1 MKTKSK
7 KVTISSLITLMVI
20 CLVLTGVFLFAPI
33 EAHAEYCN
41 VGGCQGSFSEHG
53 ICDDGGHYQ
62 PATLNGGVY
71 EISNYGQFLWF
82 AEQVNSGVGV
92 SYNAKLTNDIAFSYR
107 TNIGTGMRPQLV
119 TIYRDFVQVGTSL
132 SASYR
137 GTFDGNGF
145 ALTGIKIDDATL
157 SNVGVFGYLNGG
169 TVKNL
174 EVTGLS
180 LNGNQYVG
188 GLVGYS
194 MNGTIEN
201 VMTGGTVKGVDSVGG
216 IVGYADSTTVKNSWS
231 NATLTATT
239 NKGGIVGQVF
249 STTSNIENCYYL
261 NTKADVGF
269 NGDAAN
275 GVAEAKT
282 SAQFSS
288 GEVTYLLGESWGQNI
303 DNGSAVQSTPQLFS
317 EARTYKALSC
327 EGDGTV
333 VYTNNSSVNENSQ
346 THLWNTSG
354 FCRTNDS
361 HYQPAKMTTDQHDV
375 DGDGNTDSVYE
386 IANVGNLFWFAGH
399 LAAGNGDCNAILMNN
414 LTVNTGTVTEDGS
427 SLRKWVTSGEF
438 NGIFEGNGKT
448 ISGLWSDVGGLFTT
462 NYGTIRNLG
471 VKNSYISQTTFAS
484 LGTIANGNAA
494 TGKIENCFSEATVVG
509 VDGIDVDVYES
520 VSFTGGIVGSN
531 LGTVQNCYNT
541 GAVTAQGYVGG
552 IAGGLSANSVISA
565 CYNTGAVTATKNT
578 GYAGG
583 IVGSTA
589 GASGDAVIKDCY
601 NLGSVTANQYAGGIF
616 GRRIN
621 VSTYISNCYNLGD
634 ITAVSS
640 YGPITGESST
650 DNVTNCYYDGIDF
663 VNASSS
669 GHLEYKTTEAFASG
683 EVAYLLGSAWGQN
696 IDIGTAQ
703 SYPVLGGKAVY
714 QNNEADAYC
723 DAYVYSNTDTDIFPT
738 KHYYDTT
745 TGICS
750 HCEHQ
755 GEARLA
761 GVVYNTFEEAIAA
774 IPDQEVGGSSV
785 TVYNVYVMTD
795 IYLGSSNIELN
806 NKRAVIRGINDS
818 IVIEGSGSPMFL
830 ISNSS
835 HITFTDVTLWNLY
848 ESTGVLTNG
857 NSSAIKMEPGTTVII
872 SASALIDTKDSE
884 LSTAILMEDATLY
897 MRGAIDSYNNGIRY
911 QTKTTS
917 TSKNIIRLE
926 GGEIFANE
934 NAVQGYTPRIVGV
947 SYGDAKATIIIGSG
961 SYDLPTIN
969 DPISLTSSSS
979 IQVGKNLSGKTYTVI
994 GKTVTPFAYAEDSTV
1009 TLDRTWFTTDDETMY
1024 VQKNT
1029 DGDLYINTCDHN
1041 ELSYK
1046 KTGTYKV
1053 TETCAVCGGANEV
1066 ELHAPENLVY
1076 SASAKQATVTGSFF
1090 HSAPSAITYCCEG
1103 GCKNVLNGK
1112 THTATVTVGSY
1123 TLTKNFV
1130 IQKAPG
1136 TASVTIQ
1143 GWKLGDDPNAPVPS
1157 SQTNGANGITYYY
1170 KLADADDSTY
1180 TTTVP
1185 TAEGQYILKAV
1196 FAAADNYEEVTA
1208 YANFAIGKEMPE
1220 YTVPTGLTA
1229 TYGDLLSTVAL
1240 PEGWSWKDGEQTV
1253 GNAGTNEFV
1262 AVFTPEDTDT
1272 YLSPEVLVQV
1282 EVAKANVP
1290 IFTLSQTEFT
1300 YVEGMVLDF
1309 RAYLS
1314 GGYDGANVILPI
1326 RTTEGTTYDYTFDYN
1341 NGVISKMTEA
1351 GITFRLY
1358 VQVNSTENYNRY
1370 LEYFTVTI
1378 HKGTQNFTV
1387 SPSIQS
1393 PTIVDE
1399 VQLIASGNAG
1409 AVTYTT
1415 TDQYLSVNGDVLTAT
1430 RVGKRTITATA
1441 AETDLYEAA
1450 TKTVEV
1456 TYYLATGDKAPD
1468 YAKPTNLT
1476 VCVGHSAYD
1485 IELPEGWEW
1494 TSDVEFTT
1502 VKSYTVTARFTPE
1515 DTVNFNPA
1523 NVNLTVVVTGHTG
1536 GTAASCTTDQV
1547 CTECGEVLVEALG
1560 HDLDDATCDAPKTCS
1575 VCGETEGE
1583 ALGHDWNDAT
1593 CETPKTCSVC
1603 GETEGNALGHTD
1615 ASPKDHICDN
1625 GCGKTNMGA
1634 HSDSTDSDHLC
1645 DYGCGEVA
1653 DEGCYDT
1660 AVDGKCD
1667 ECGADIDHECGGGTA
1682 DCTNPAHCSICGQSY
1697 GTALGHDMSD
1707 ATCTEASKCRREG
1720 CNYTEG
1726 SALGHTGGTA
1736 TCTEE
1741 KICTR
1746 CGSPYGGVTG
1756 HADADFNHTCDNG
1769 CGKTDMGAHSDGN
1782 DTNHL
1787 CDYGCNQ
1794 VADDGCYDT
1803 NPLDG
1808 KCDECGLAVDHEC
1821 IGGTADCTN
1830 PANCSICGQPHG
1842 NALGHDWDDATCDAP
1857 KTCSVCGETEG
1868 EALGHDWDDAT
1879 CETPKTC
1886 SVCGETE
1893 GNALGHTDVAPK
1905 DHICDNGCGRTDM
1918 GTHSDGSD
1926 SDHLCD
1932 YGCGVIADEGC
1943 YDTVVDGLC
1952 DECGADIN
1960 HTCVD
1965 VNEKDHACDIC
1976 SAPMGEHED
1985 SATDTDH
1992 VCDYGC
1998 GATLEA
2004 CSGGNATCT
2013 AQAVCTICGQP
2024 YGELEAHDFAPATC
2038 DVPSTCRNCPE
2049 TTGVALGHLDENTDH
2064 VCDRNCGVTNIG
2076 EHTDGDDDNHL
2087 CDYGCGQVADE
2098 GCYDSDPVDGNCD
2111 ECGVAVDHKHTG
2123 GSATCTTKAVCTIC
2137 GQPYGELANHSA
2149 EAEWQKNDTHH
2160 WYECTGCDD
2169 QELDKAAHNDG
2180 NNDGSCDACGY
2191 AMSVTPPPHNHSF
2204 GTNWVTDANNH
2215 WKECECEEKSELG
2228 AHVDGNNDGA
2238 CDTCAYA
2245 MSVTPPPH
2253 NHSFGTNWVTDANN
2267 HWKECECE
2275 EKSELGAHVDGNND
2289 GACDTCAYAMSV
2301 APPPHTHSHGST
2313 WVTDANEHWNEC
2325 ECGDKANK
2333 AAHVDDNGD
2342 NKCDTCDYT
2351 MPAHDPDTPDDPNNT
2366 PEDPSGDDEGGLGT
2380 GAIIAIVA
2388 ASVVAL
2394 GGGGF
2399 ALYWF
2404 VIRKKRVI

>member
-1 MKTKSK
+1 M
-7 KVTISSLITLMVI
+7 
-20 CLVLTGVFLFAPI
+20 
-33 EAHAEYCN
+33 
-41 VGGCQGSFSEHG
+41 
-53 ICDDGGHYQ
+53 
-62 PATLNGGVY
+62 
-71 EISNYGQFLWF
+71 
-82 AEQVNSGVGV
+82 EQ
-92 SYNAKLTNDIAFSYR
+92 
-107 TNIGTGMRPQLV
+107 
-119 TIYRDFVQVGTSL
+119 
-132 SASYR
+132 
-137 GTFDGNGF
+137 
-145 ALTGIKIDDATL
+145 
-157 SNVGVFGYLNGG
+157 
-169 TVKNL
+169 
-174 EVTGLS
+174 
-180 LNGNQYVG
+180 
-188 GLVGYS
+188 
-194 MNGTIEN
+194 
-201 VMTGGTVKGVDSVGG
+201 
-216 IVGYADSTTVKNSWS
+216 
-231 NATLTATT
+231 
-239 NKGGIVGQVF
+239 
-249 STTSNIENCYYL
+249 
-261 NTKADVGF
+261 
-269 NGDAAN
+269 
-275 GVAEAKT
+275 
-282 SAQFSS
+282 
-288 GEVTYLLGESWGQNI
+288 
-303 DNGSAVQSTPQLFS
+303 
-317 EARTYKALSC
+317 
-327 EGDGTV
+327 
-333 VYTNNSSVNENSQ
+333 
-346 THLWNTSG
+346 
-354 FCRTNDS
+354 
-361 HYQPAKMTTDQHDV
+361 
-375 DGDGNTDSVYE
+375 
-386 IANVGNLFWFAGH
+386 
-399 LAAGNGDCNAILMNN
+399 
-414 LTVNTGTVTEDGS
+414 
-427 SLRKWVTSGEF
+427 
-438 NGIFEGNGKT
+438 
-448 ISGLWSDVGGLFTT
+448 
-462 NYGTIRNLG
+462 
-471 VKNSYISQTTFAS
+471 
-484 LGTIANGNAA
+484 
-494 TGKIENCFSEATVVG
+494 
-509 VDGIDVDVYES
+509 
-520 VSFTGGIVGSN
+520 
-531 LGTVQNCYNT
+531 
-541 GAVTAQGYVGG
+541 
-552 IAGGLSANSVISA
+552 
-565 CYNTGAVTATKNT
+565 
-578 GYAGG
+578 
-583 IVGSTA
+583 
-589 GASGDAVIKDCY
+589 
-601 NLGSVTANQYAGGIF
+601 
-616 GRRIN
+616 
-621 VSTYISNCYNLGD
+621 
-634 ITAVSS
+634 
-640 YGPITGESST
+640 
-650 DNVTNCYYDGIDF
+650 
-663 VNASSS
+663 
-669 GHLEYKTTEAFASG
+669 
-683 EVAYLLGSAWGQN
+683 
-696 IDIGTAQ
+696 
-703 SYPVLGGKAVY
+703 
-714 QNNEADAYC
+714 
-723 DAYVYSNTDTDIFPT
+723 
-738 KHYYDTT
+738 
-745 TGICS
+745 
-750 HCEHQ
+750 
-755 GEARLA
+755 
-761 GVVYNTFEEAIAA
+761 
-774 IPDQEVGGSSV
+774 
-785 TVYNVYVMTD
+785 
-795 IYLGSSNIELN
+795 
-806 NKRAVIRGINDS
+806 
-818 IVIEGSGSPMFL
+818 
-830 ISNSS
+830 
-835 HITFTDVTLWNLY
+835 
-848 ESTGVLTNG
+848 
-857 NSSAIKMEPGTTVII
+857 GTTVII

-917 TSKNIIRLE
+917 TSNSIIRLE

-969 DPISLTSSSS
+969 DPISLTPSSS
-979 IQVGKNLSGKTYTVI
+979 IQVGKDLSGKTYTVI
-994 GKTVTPFAYAEDSTV
+994 GKTVTPFAYAADSTV

-1053 TETCAVCGGANEV
+1053 TETCAVCGGVNEV

-1076 SASAKQATVTGSFF
+1076 SASAKQASVTGSFF

-1103 GCKNVLNGK
+1103 GCKNVLSGK

-1208 YANFAIGKEMPE
+1208 YANFAIGKETPA

-1229 TYGDLLSTVAL
+1229 TYGDLLSSVTL
-1240 PEGWSWKDGEQTV
+1240 PDGWSWKDGEQTV

-1262 AVFTPEDTDT
+1262 AVFTPEDTET

-1387 SPSIQS
+1387 SSSIQS

-1415 TDQYLSVNGDVLTAT
+1415 TDQYLTVNGNVLTAT

-1468 YAKPTNLT
+1468 YVMPTGLT

-1502 VKSYTVTARFTPE
+1502 VKSYTVAARFTPA

-1523 NVNLTVVVTGHTG
+1523 NINLSVVVTAHTD

-1560 HDLDDATCDAPKTCS
+1560 HDWDDATCDAPKTCS

-1583 ALGHDWNDAT
+1583 ALGHDWDDAT
-1593 CETPKTCSVC
+1593 CEAPQTCSVC
-1603 GETEGNALGHTD
+1603 GETEGEALGHTD
-1615 ASPKDHICDN
+1615 VAPKDHICDN
-1625 GCGKTNMGA
+1625 GCGKTN
-1634 HSDSTDSDHLC
+1634 
-1645 DYGCGEVA
+1645 
-1653 DEGCYDT
+1653 
-1660 AVDGKCD
+1660 
-1667 ECGADIDHECGGGTA
+1667 
-1682 DCTNPAHCSICGQSY
+1682 
-1697 GTALGHDMSD
+1697 
-1707 ATCTEASKCRREG
+1707 
-1720 CNYTEG
+1720 
-1726 SALGHTGGTA
+1726 
-1736 TCTEE
+1736 
-1741 KICTR
+1741 
-1746 CGSPYGGVTG
+1746 
-1756 HADADFNHTCDNG
+1756 
-1769 CGKTDMGAHSDGN
+1769 MGAHSDGN

-1821 IGGTADCTN
+1821 GGGTADCTN
-1830 PANCSICGQPHG
+1830 PATCSICGQPYG
-1842 NALGHDWDDATCDAP
+1842 NALGHDWDAATCDTP
-1857 KTCSVCGETEG
+1857 KTCSVCDETEG
-1868 EALGHDWDDAT
+1868 NALGHDWDAAT
-1879 CETPKTC
+1879 CEAPKTC

-1893 GNALGHTDVAPK
+1893 GNALGHTDASPK
-1905 DHICDNGCGRTDM
+1905 DHICDNGCGKVDM
-1918 GTHSDGSD
+1918 GTHSDGTD

-1943 YDTVVDGLC
+1943 YDTEVDGLC

-1965 VNEKDHACDIC
+1965 ANEKDHACDIC

-1985 SATDTDH
+1985 SETDTDH

-1998 GATLEA
+1998 GATLED

-2013 AQAVCTICGQP
+2013 EKAVCSVCGQP
-2024 YGELEAHDFAPATC
+2024 YGELVAHDFAPATC
-2038 DVPSTCRNCPE
+2038 DAPSTCRNCPE
-2049 TTGVALGHLDENTDH
+2049 TTGAALGHLDENTDH
-2064 VCDRNCGVTNIG
+2064 VCDRNCGVTNVG
-2076 EHTDGDDDNHL
+2076 EHADGTDNNHL